1 MALRSLRSIR
11 AGISLA
17 KRAFGF
23 GSPRNL
29 LQGGRRALE
38 VRPETGTQLSAD
50 PFEALKQ
57 AIDRRISVRFQY
69 SNKDGSKSGMRI
81 GNPHAMWTGQ
91 NGESYLHMYVDPQ
104 SASASGGLPGWRK
117 FILRRIGKV
126 ERKQGQLLA
135 QDFQFVV
142 APGWNPGWYGRQGKV
157 IARIS

>member
-17 KRAFGF
+17 KRAFGL
-23 GSPRNL
+23 GSRRNL

-69 SNKDGSKSGMRI
+69 SNKDGSKSNKTMKTS
-81 GNPHAMWTGQ
+81 N
-91 NGESYLHMYVDPQ
+91 
-104 SASASGGLPGWRK
+104 
-117 FILRRIGKV
+117 
-126 ERKQGQLLA
+126 QL
-135 QDFQFVV
+135 
-142 APGWNPGWYGRQGKV
+142 WHSCHWYSV
-157 IARIS
+157 CNISTYRSTC